1 MYMVLYHSLEKE
13 RITEMI
19 NKFSCKNFR
28 NIKADNLEFEKINI
42 LIGPNNSGKS
52 NFIKALTF
60 FSEMLKSADEGNLK
74 SAFLNAVARNGW
86 EHSLYKHAEETSP
99 IEFSWNIDLNG
110 EPVRYKFSFIVGNS
124 VEKCNIVLEE
134 LSSSDQKEGYEKE
147 FNYFRCH
154 DYKIGVGNI
163 STAIKKGER
172 NRRLA
177 FDMDS
182 KETLVMQFK
191 DILLKNK
198 RIYGNEL
205 IRVNIAQMLYNL
217 QKYFEGFSVYTSAQF
232 DTKKMREPVNVKNI
246 DDSLNHNASNFANV
260 FNRYKSENVLWKSLF
275 EERMK
280 ELIPNLQVADTVMAY
295 DKLIFKLAYNDEQ
308 YDLSDVSEGTLKGL
322 VLNMLINMPMNN
334 ERSLLAIDEP
344 ETNLHPAW
352 QKVVGNWIQ
361 TADTFKQCFI
371 STHSPD
377 FLDVFTEEFKRKNV
391 AVFVFGND
399 LCIKKIKY
407 EDIID
412 ELGEWELGDLYR
424 TNDPALGGW
433 PW

>member
-1 MYMVLYHSLEKE
+1 
-13 RITEMI
+13 MI
-19 NKFSCKNFR
+19 NKFSCHNFR
-28 NIKADNLEFEKINI
+28 NIKADNLDFERINI

-52 NFIKALTF
+52 NFIKAISF
-60 FSEMLKSADEGNLK
+60 FSEMLKNVDRGNLK

-86 EHSLYKHAEETSP
+86 EHSLCKYVEDEDV
-99 IEFSWNIDLNG
+99 IDFSWDIDLNG
-110 EPVRYKFSFIVGNS
+110 EPVRYKFSFGVGS
-124 VEKCNIVLEE
+124 TVKKCNIVLEE
-134 LSSSDQKEGYEKE
+134 LSSSKQEGNYEKE

-154 DYKIGVGNI
+154 DQKIGLGNF
-163 STAIKKGER
+163 STAIQKGQK

-177 FDMDS
+177 FEIDS
-182 KETLVMQFK
+182 KETIIMQFK

-198 RIYGNEL
+198 KIYGNEL
-205 IRVNIAQMLYNL
+205 IRINIAQLLYDL

-232 DTKKMREPVNVKNI
+232 DTRKMREPANLKSV
-246 DDSLNHNASNFANV
+246 DDILNYDASNFTNV
-260 FNRYKSENVLWKSLF
+260 FNCYKSEDILWKSLF
-275 EERMK
+275 EERMR
-280 ELIPNLQVADTVMAY
+280 ELIPNLKVADTVNAY
-295 DKLIFKLAYNDEQ
+295 DKLIFKLVYNNEQ
-308 YDLSDVSEGTLKGL
+308 YDLSDVSEGTIKGL
-322 VLNMLINMPMNN
+322 ILNMLINMPMRG

-361 TADTFKQCFI
+361 SSDTFAQCFI

-377 FLDVFTEEFKRKNV
+377 FLDVFTEEFKQENV

-399 LCIKKIKY
+399 ECIKKIKY
-407 EDIID
+407 RDIID
-412 ELGEWELGDLYR
+412 ELGDWELGDLYR

>member
-1 MYMVLYHSLEKE
+1 
-13 RITEMI
+13 MI
-19 NKFSCKNFR
+19 NKFTCHNFR
-28 NIKADNLEFEKINI
+28 NIHADNLEFEKINI

-52 NFIKALTF
+52 NFIKSITF
-60 FSEMLKSADEGNLK
+60 FSEMLKNAGVGNLK

-86 EHSLYKHAEETSP
+86 DHSLYKQADPETP
-99 IEFSWNIDLNG
+99 IEFEWDICLNG
-110 EPVRYKFSFIVGNS
+110 DPVRYRFSFGGGNT

-134 LSSSDQKEGYEKE
+134 LSSTEKKEGYDQE

-154 DYKIGVGNI
+154 DHKIGWGNF
-163 STAIKKGER
+163 STAVKVGKK
-172 NRRLA
+172 NRRLP
-177 FDMDS
+177 FEVDS

-191 DILLKNK
+191 DILLKNQK
-198 RIYGNEL
+198 IYGSEL
-205 IRVNIAQMLYNL
+205 IRVNIAQLLYEL

-232 DTKKMREPVNVKNI
+232 EPRKMREPVSMKVI
-246 DDSLNHNASNFANV
+246 DDSLNYDASNFTNV
-260 FNRYKSENVLWKSLF
+260 FNRYKSEDVLWKNKF
-275 EERMK
+275 EERLR
-280 ELIPNLQVADTVMAY
+280 ELIPNLQIADTVIAY
-295 DKLIFKLAYNDEQ
+295 DKLIFKLAYNNGEQ

-322 VLNMLINMPMNN
+322 ILNMLINMPMNN
-334 ERSLLAIDEP
+334 SRTLLAIDEP

-361 TADTFKQCFI
+361 TADTFNQCFV

-377 FLDVFTEEFKRKNV
+377 FLDVFTEEFKREKV

-399 LCIKKIKY
+399 ETIKKIQYK
-407 EDIID
+407 DIID

>member
-1 MYMVLYHSLEKE
+1 
-13 RITEMI
+13 MI
-19 NKFSCKNFR
+19 KKFSCHNFR
-28 NIKADNLEFEKINI
+28 NIQADNLEFEKINI

-52 NFIKALTF
+52 NFIRALTF
-60 FSEMLKSADEGNLK
+60 FSEMLKNEDEGNLK
-74 SAFLNAVARNGW
+74 SAFLNAVVRNGW
-86 EHSLYKHAEETSP
+86 EHSLYKHADTSEP
-99 IEFSWNIDLNG
+99 IEFLWEVDLNG
-110 EPVRYKFSFIVGNS
+110 EPVQYRFSFGVGNS

-134 LSSSDQKEGYEKE
+134 LSAVQPTQDHEKQ

-154 DYKIGVGNI
+154 DQKVGQGKF
-163 STAIKKGER
+163 STAVQKGQK
-172 NRRLA
+172 NRRLL
-177 FDMDS
+177 FDIDS
-182 KETLVMQFK
+182 KETIVMQFK

-198 RIYGNEL
+198 NIYGNEL
-205 IRVNIAQMLYNL
+205 IRVNIARMLYDL
-217 QKYFEGFSVYTSAQF
+217 QRYFEGFSVYTSAKF
-232 DTKKMREPVNVKNI
+232 DTKKMREPANIKNV
-246 DDSLNHNASNFANV
+246 DDFLSHDAANFANV
-260 FNRYKSENVLWKSLF
+260 FNRYKSEDILWKNRF

-280 ELIPNLQVADTVMAY
+280 ELIPDLKVADSVSAY
-295 DKLIFKLAYNDEQ
+295 DKLIFKLVYNDEQ

-322 VLNMLINMPMNN
+322 ILNMLINMPAKG

-361 TADTFKQCFI
+361 SADTFKQCFI

-377 FLDVFTEEFKRKNV
+377 FLDVFTEEFKQGNV
-391 AVFVFGND
+391 AVFVFGNHEQ
-399 LCIKKIKY
+399 IKKIKY
-407 EDIID
+407 KDIVD